1 MQSGNETK
9 RNLAA
14 ALKELMRQK
23 GPDKITIREI
33 TEKCGCNR
41 QTFYYHFEDIYDLLK
56 WLYQQDIVMLQN
68 KQKEGNSWQEE
79 ILMLLDYLTK
89 NRSVCINTLNSMG
102 YRNLRRFF
110 YEDIYG
116 IINKFILE
124 LQSCKNESEDYI
136 EFLTH
141 FYTISLGTLM
151 ESWVLGEIEKEPQSI
166 VEYLCKIIK

>member
-1 MQSGNETK
+1 
-9 RNLAA
+9 
-14 ALKELMRQK
+14 
-23 GPDKITIREI
+23 
-33 TEKCGCNR
+33 
-41 QTFYYHFEDIYDLLK
+41 
-56 WLYQQDIVMLQN
+56 MLQN

-79 ILMLLDYLTK
+79 ILILLDYLTK

>member
-110 YEDIYG
+110 
-116 IINKFILE
+116 L
-124 LQSCKNESEDYI
+124 
-136 EFLTH
+136 
-141 FYTISLGTLM
+141 
-151 ESWVLGEIEKEPQSI
+151 
-166 VEYLCKIIK
+166 